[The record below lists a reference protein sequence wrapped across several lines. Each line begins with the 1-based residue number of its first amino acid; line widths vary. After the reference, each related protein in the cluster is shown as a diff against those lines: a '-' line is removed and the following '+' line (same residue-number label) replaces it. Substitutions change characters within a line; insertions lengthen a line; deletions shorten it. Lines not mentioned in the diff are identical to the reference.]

1 MVGGGD
7 NAFLFHFVNQRSR
20 TIVADAKLALNIAGG
35 GFFVVLDDGDGL
47 SVQIFVGTGGKIAL
61 VEDGAAVFFGKFAFG
76 NAGNIFRFALDFQK
90 FDDFFNFA
98 VFNERAVDANRTLS
112 GRHIKHI
119 AHAEQLFGTL
129 FAQMVRLSI
138 LEVT

>member
-20 TIVADAKLALNIAGG
+20 TIVADTKLALNIAGG

-98 VFNERAVDANRTLS
+98 VFNKRAVDANRTLS
-112 GRHIKHI
+112 AGI
-119 AHAEQLFGTL
+119 
-129 FAQMVRLSI
+129 
-138 LEVT
+138 